1 MIDMHLRV
9 MLLFSFHSH
18 FKLKCLTRSNY
29 VVVTCQICKWFSQLG
44 TRQTSCDFLDMII
57 FYQLIVGTIKVN
69 KKALSQPQEGPRIFW
84 VQKGLTLFI
93 YVFFFFTMFLFYSF
107 EIHQDKYFILWSLLQ
122 KLVCKKHSVE
132 FFERIFGWI
141 VKQLIKM
148 IDIIRKYYNK
158 VWECILKS

>member
-1 MIDMHLRV
+1 LICTYDQV

-18 FKLKCLTRSNY
+18 FELKCLIRSNCA
-29 VVVTCQICKWFSQLG
+29 VVTCQICKWFYKLG

-93 YVFFFFTMFLFYSF
+93 YFIDLKFTKTNILFYRPSCRSWF
-107 EIHQDKYFILWSLLQ
+107 VKNILLNFL
-122 KLVCKKHSVE
+122 KEYSVE
-132 FFERIFGWI
+132 
-141 VKQLIKM
+141 L
-148 IDIIRKYYNK
+148 
-158 VWECILKS
+158 

>member
-1 MIDMHLRV
+1 MYLTIYIQIPRGCMMIDMHLRV

-93 YVFFFFTMFLFYSF
+93 YVFFFLQCFYFIHLKFTKTNILFYGPSCRSWF
-107 EIHQDKYFILWSLLQ
+107 VKNILLNFL
-122 KLVCKKHSVE
+122 KEYSVE
-132 FFERIFGWI
+132 
-141 VKQLIKM
+141 L
-148 IDIIRKYYNK
+148 
-158 VWECILKS
+158 